1 MRKNGVYY
9 GRRRLPGVRHGEVS
23 LTLRTR
29 RFTAAGLTAAGAPA
43 VAAAESVNAD
53 AGNAEFSGSAGSDA
67 AAVEKADAQRGSQDA
82 ATRRPTGNTIDQH
95 RPQGPC
101 RRRF

>member
-1 MRKNGVYY
+1 MRKNGVYCW
-9 GRRRLPGVRHGEVS
+9 RRRLPGVRHGEVS

-29 RFTAAGLTAAGAPA
+29 RFTAAGLTAAVAPA

-53 AGNAEFSGSAGSDA
+53 AGNAEFSGSTGSDA
-67 AAVEKADAQRGSQDA
+67 AADEELDVQRGSQNA
-82 ATRRPTGNTIDQH
+82 ATRRPTGNTIEQH
-95 RPQGPC
+95 RPQGPR

>member
-1 MRKNGVYY
+1 MRY
-9 GRRRLPGVRHGEVS
+9 GEVS

-29 RFTAAGLTAAGAPA
+29 CFTAAGLTAAGAPA

-67 AAVEKADAQRGSQDA
+67 AADEEPDVQRGSQDA
-82 ATRRPTGNTIDQH
+82 ATRRPTGNTIE
-95 RPQGPC
+95 
-101 RRRF
+101 